1 MVNYTFS
8 ANRNKITELADS
20 SVVLQTGPVAQGQ
33 LVAKIGGSM
42 GDLYGL
48 GYKRSP
54 DGQVVFNNDPTYGAL
69 GVPVATSNVV
79 YLGNTQ
85 PKWKMGL
92 NNDFRYKQFHFSI
105 LFDAQYGAVAYS
117 LTAYKLAEQGKTTN
131 TLPGRYNGIIG
142 NGVVQNPDGT
152 YRKNDIVA
160 TDIDQYYQHAYGS
173 FNAEGATYSTNFIK
187 LREATIDYTLPLRLT
202 TKIGVQRATVGVYG
216 RDLFIW
222 TKWPGFDP
230 EFGTLS
236 GSDITQ
242 GFEIGQFPSSRTLGF
257 HVVLAF

>member
-1 MVNYTFS
+1 
-8 ANRNKITELADS
+8 
-20 SVVLQTGPVAQGQ
+20 
-33 LVAKIGGSM
+33 
-42 GDLYGL
+42 
-48 GYKRSP
+48 
-54 DGQVVFNNDPTYGAL
+54 
-69 GVPVATSNVV
+69 
-79 YLGNTQ
+79 
-85 PKWKMGL
+85 MGL

-187 LREATIDYTLPLRLT
+187 LREARLDYTIPVSFT
-202 TKIGVQRATVGVYG
+202 SKIGVQRATIGVYG

-230 EFGTLS
+230 EFGTLN

-242 GFEIGQFPSSRTLGF
+242 GFEVGQFPSTRTMGVNIVIAL
-257 HVVLAF
+257 